1 MSTYTLSDQ
10 IWLSDSLNWE
20 KTSVL
25 ATFDWSIFSFLFQSS
40 FLSNY
45 VFSDFILKLSTLDA
59 MLIHLNVQIR
69 TPQFLYDSFVYDV
82 ILFLNLYYLPF
93 STLIL
98 SGYQEHVS
106 SVLILSPELFFLF
119 TEYLNSFIVYSLI
132 NNSPSAVFDSYLNNL
147 NFFYGEGC
155 VQLFFFFIYVY
166 FIVYIFTTVFL
177 LKWVNF
183 FTTHFWRFYYYFYSI
198 SKETRI
204 QFEAVT
210 QTMVFFII
218 YWGMVLMAFDDDQEE
233 VIEFIDTSFFNFL
246 TIIILF
252 LLYRYS
258 IHYFSFLEGSI
269 PDGRAVSY
277 IVQFYKDALNTF
289 SIMLRFYLLVLRI
302 NLYDLIDDILD
313 SYYVVLIDFDDDE
326 YFSELFLSVHGTLF
340 FSNDNHDDRS
350 FLLEDENGFMGD
362 LFYLYFLIFGKI
374 VFFLAFIT
382 EEVFRLFLGF
392 YICFLIIFEMHSVNC
407 SYREDL
413 YINVKKQ

>member
-10 IWLSDSLNWE
+10 VWLSDSLNWE
-20 KTSVL
+20 KTSTIT
-25 ATFDWSIFSFLFQSS
+25 TFDWSIFSFIFQSS

-45 VFSDFILKLSTLDA
+45 VFNDFVLKLSTFDA
-59 MLIHLNVQIR
+59 MLIHLNLQIR
-69 TPQFLYDSFVYDV
+69 TSQFLYDSFVYDT

-106 SVLILSPELFFLF
+106 SIMVLSPELSSLF
-119 TEYLNSFIVYSLI
+119 IEYINTYIVYNLI
-132 NNSPSAVFDSYLNNL
+132 NNSPSAVFDTYLNNL

-155 VQLFFFFIYVY
+155 LQLFLFFIYVY
-166 FIVYIFTTVFL
+166 FIVYVFTTIFL
-177 LKWVNF
+177 LKWINF
-183 FTTHFWRFYYYFYSI
+183 LATHFWRFFCFFYSL

-210 QTMVFFII
+210 QTMVFFLI

-252 LLYRYS
+252 MFYKYS
-258 IHYFSFLEGSI
+258 MHYFAFLDKSVEEGRSIVYYVQCGRDAINSFSL
-269 PDGRAVSY
+269 
-277 IVQFYKDALNTF
+277 
-289 SIMLRFYLLVLRI
+289 IMRFYILIFRL
-302 NLYDLIDDILD
+302 NLYDMFDDILD
-313 SYYVVLIDFDDDE
+313 SYYTMIIDFDDDE

-340 FSNDNHDDRS
+340 FTTDNHDDRS
-350 FLLEDENGFMGD
+350 LLLEDENGFMGD
-362 LFYLYFLIFGKI
+362 LFYLYFLIFGKFF
-374 VFFLAFIT
+374 FFLIFIT
-382 EEVFRLFLGF
+382 EEFFKLGLGF
-392 YICFLIIFEMHSVNC
+392 YISFLIIFEMHSVNC

-413 YINVKKQ
+413 YINIKKL

>member
-1 MSTYTLSDQ
+1 
-10 IWLSDSLNWE
+10 
-20 KTSVL
+20 
-25 ATFDWSIFSFLFQSS
+25 
-40 FLSNY
+40 
-45 VFSDFILKLSTLDA
+45 
-59 MLIHLNVQIR
+59 
-69 TPQFLYDSFVYDV
+69 
-82 ILFLNLYYLPF
+82 
-93 STLIL
+93 
-98 SGYQEHVS
+98 
-106 SVLILSPELFFLF
+106 
-119 TEYLNSFIVYSLI
+119 
-132 NNSPSAVFDSYLNNL
+132 
-147 NFFYGEGC
+147 
-155 VQLFFFFIYVY
+155 
-166 FIVYIFTTVFL
+166 
-177 LKWVNF
+177 
-183 FTTHFWRFYYYFYSI
+183 
-198 SKETRI
+198 
-204 QFEAVT
+204 
-210 QTMVFFII
+210 
-218 YWGMVLMAFDDDQEE
+218 MVLMAFDDDQEE

-413 YINVKKQ
+413 YLNSKKQ